1 LWWDKEVTNVY
12 LGTYSRAK
20 YRALVQYGGEEA
32 LNFGELNASQR
43 RRCALRLKD
52 AIAEYGLKE
61 ENGKSMTVPI
71 Y

>member
-1 LWWDKEVTNVY
+1 M
-12 LGTYSRAK
+12 
-20 YRALVQYGGEEA
+20 QYGGEEA